1 MRVNLPASGKDCQNR
16 KKVECFFFFVFWNS
30 IESRDR
36 TAVKKPDNDAA
47 LAQYFLL
54 SGLKEK
60 MAKNHLKDYYHPL
73 FGGVTFSS

>member
-1 MRVNLPASGKDCQNR
+1 ML
-16 KKVECFFFFVFWNS
+16 FFFVFWNS